1 MLLSEQLVKNG
12 HFLKF
17 IFQLEENCFTILCW
31 FLPYNNTNRPQLY
44 IYPLLLEPPS
54 TRLSHPF
61 RSLQSI
67 RLGSLCYLAASHQPS
82 ALHMIVFIC
91 QCYFLHKSC
100 CLLPQ
105 LYPHVHSL
113 HLCLHSFPWTFSSIQ
128 TVKTQGI
135 PKT

>member
-1 MLLSEQLVKNG
+1 M
-12 HFLKF
+12 
-17 IFQLEENCFTILCW
+17 EENCFTILCW
-31 FLPYNNTNRPQLY
+31 FLPYNNTNWPQLY

-54 TRLSHPF
+54 TRPSHPS

-91 QCYFLHKSC
+91 QHYFLHKSC

-113 HLCLHSFPWTFSSIQ
+113 HLCLHSFPADRFISTIFSRFHIHALAYDICFSLYDFILYNRL
-128 TVKTQGI
+128 
-135 PKT
+135 